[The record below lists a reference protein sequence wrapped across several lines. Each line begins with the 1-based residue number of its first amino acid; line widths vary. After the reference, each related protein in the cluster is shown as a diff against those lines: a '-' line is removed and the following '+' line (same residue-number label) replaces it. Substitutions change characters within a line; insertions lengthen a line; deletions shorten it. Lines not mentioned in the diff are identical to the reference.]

1 MEIAQRLKS
10 YTKDTALRSYL
21 ELKDLDCTKKPTLTR
36 EGNKALDF
44 FFLRHR
50 LAAKTKRHISFLNA
64 LKNKSTFRYLKNKTR
79 KVKRYD
85 QLSSKKTPDEELRN
99 QYAVFQLYYG
109 TINQFRPAV
118 AKFLYCLLKPR
129 VAILDFSS
137 GWGGRCMAAMAM
149 GIPYIGFDANKKLES
164 SYKTMIKSL
173 EPSADVK
180 MTFKPSE
187 TVDFSKYDYDLVF
200 TSPPY
205 FMLEE
210 YQGMPK
216 YAQKQG
222 FLDVFFVPVV
232 QGVWKN
238 LRVGGH
244 LALNM
249 PEDMYKAIQHCL
261 PKVSKKIKMPIM
273 DRRAGEAARG
283 EDLVVGKTDTF
294 EYIYIWKKVRGSLG
308 NFDAPKCGKAPA

>member
-1 MEIAQRLKS
+1 MDIAKRLKP
-10 YTKDTALRSYL
+10 YEKEKVVANYQ
-21 ELKDLDCTKKPTLTR
+21 ELKDLKCTAKPSLTR
-36 EGNKALDF
+36 EGSKALDY

-64 LKNKSTFRYLKNKTR
+64 LKNKSTFKYLKNKTR
-79 KVKRYD
+79 KVKKYD

-109 TINQFRPAV
+109 TINQFRPAT
-118 AKFLYCLLKPR
+118 AKFLYCLLEPK

-164 SYKTMIKSL
+164 SYKQMIKTL
-173 EPSADVK
+173 EPGADVK

-187 TVDFSKYDYDLVF
+187 TVDFSKYKYDLVF

-205 FMLEE
+205 FMIEE

-232 QGVWKN
+232 QGVWQGLMN
-238 LRVGGH
+238 GGH

-249 PEDMYKAIQHCL
+249 PEEMYDAIRHCL
-261 PKVSKKIKMPIM
+261 PKVTKKIKMPLM
-273 DRRAGEAARG
+273 DRHAEEAAQG
-283 EDLVVGKTDTF
+283 KDLAVGKTERF
-294 EYIYIWKKVRGSLG
+294 EYIYIWKKGG
-308 NFDAPKCGKAPA
+308 GAKADFEAKKCGVAAA